1 MWFSLLKPLGI
12 LFAISGSISFLFSGN
27 FLSFVKIFLFS
38 SIIQIV
44 LYDIYKRI
52 LSVYAEKIKNER
64 IKEFSKQGMEV
75 KCPCYLEKKMFVPIT
90 LGTENYYKCLECK
103 KDVAVE
109 ITPKT
114 FLKTE
119 IMDLDNAEL
128 AISEVYK
135 KLQEKI

>member
-1 MWFSLLKPLGI
+1 MWFNLLKPLGI
-12 LFAISGSISFLFSGN
+12 LFVISGSVSLVFSEN
-27 FLSFVKIFLFS
+27 SLTFIKLFLFS
-38 SIIQIV
+38 SIIQII

-52 LSVYAEKIKNER
+52 LSIYAERIKNER

-90 LGTENYYKCLECK
+90 LNSDNYYKCLECK
-103 KDVAVE
+103 KDVSVE
-109 ITPKT
+109 IQTKT

-135 KLQEKI
+135 KLQEKP